1 MNDLQGIIPDGM
13 ETAAAGT
20 ELTDLLYIIH
30 GTDSLDDEI
39 FMAKGYPAD
48 VLQCKVAL
56 IQYFYKHPEQEAEER
71 IWALVKKKRKER
83 ESSPDEELRAI
94 AKSSLILPARVLVYL
109 TEEIKKRDFWHSW
122 KKLKDLVYHDEVMK
136 MYAPAELME
145 ERRCE
150 AESPVPEVTTSDFL
164 RQDSRFLFH
173 GTPDELKG
181 KPDYYLSDDDR
192 MYWWDGTDEVQIS
205 DEMDAWLKGLAQRH
219 RQLEMILNPEPESSL
234 DFMRNMIHLLDEINE
249 HYERVFAFKDMFYE
263 FADHTGEI
271 DYRAAIELLRDLSA
285 ENIEEGKIVKKTKY
299 NWEFCRNATHNIA
312 RLRLKR
318 YLSVMA
324 NKKLRKLYFGF

>member
-1 MNDLQGIIPDGM
+1 
-13 ETAAAGT
+13 
-20 ELTDLLYIIH
+20 
-30 GTDSLDDEI
+30 
-39 FMAKGYPAD
+39 
-48 VLQCKVAL
+48 
-56 IQYFYKHPEQEAEER
+56 
-71 IWALVKKKRKER
+71 
-83 ESSPDEELRAI
+83 
-94 AKSSLILPARVLVYL
+94 
-109 TEEIKKRDFWHSW
+109 
-122 KKLKDLVYHDEVMK
+122 
-136 MYAPAELME
+136 
-145 ERRCE
+145 
-150 AESPVPEVTTSDFL
+150 
-164 RQDSRFLFH
+164 
-173 GTPDELKG
+173 
-181 KPDYYLSDDDR
+181 
-192 MYWWDGTDEVQIS
+192 
-205 DEMDAWLKGLAQRH
+205 
-219 RQLEMILNPEPESSL
+219 MILNPEPESSL